1 MQEVT
6 VARCAF
12 FALYPF
18 HSSSLLKHALG
29 VLSAYEFFPLFSP
42 LFAFLFEYPMY
53 ACLLAD

>member
-29 VLSAYEFFPLFSP
+29 VQSAYEFFPLCLPF
-42 LFAFLFEYPMY
+42 FLSIPCMHV
-53 ACLLAD
+53 C